1 MTADDRGSGTL
12 LGMWSDEV
20 ERVLGPDPVADVGS
34 ISVAEIRVQRDECRR
49 VEDKVSYLRRLVQGR
64 LDIVEADL
72 RRRAD
77 GTSPGDLPSLVEQLP
92 GILSDRVRGP
102 GTGPGRLPT
111 SISPPDDDDLL
122 AELDAV
128 ASPGAL
134 DSLSDLSD
142 DEVQALAAAYRRAG
156 APRVGA
162 AAGPVHPHRRPPGRA
177 GPPVQVRRSERRLRP
192 RLRTFRPQTSRSGP
206 AGRSTE
212 TCRAG
217 GSSTLSSPSSPS

>member
-1 MTADDRGSGTL
+1 
-12 LGMWSDEV
+12 MWSDEV
-20 ERVLGPDPVADVGS
+20 ERVLGPDPLADVSS
-34 ISVAEIRVQRDECRR
+34 ISVEEIRVQRDECRR

-102 GTGPGRLPT
+102 GTGPGRMPT
-111 SISPPDDDDLL
+111 SILPPDDDDLL

-134 DSLSDLSD
+134 DSLSTLSD
-142 DEVQALAAAYRRAG
+142 DDLQALATAFRQLEH
-156 APRVGA
+156 RV
-162 AAGPVHPHRRPPGRA
+162 
-177 GPPVQVRRSERRLRP
+177 SERRRALFARIDALQAELA
-192 RLRTFRPQTSRSGP
+192 RRYKSGE
-206 AGRSTE
+206 ANV
-212 TCRAG
+212 
-217 GSSTLSSPSSPS
+217 GSVLG